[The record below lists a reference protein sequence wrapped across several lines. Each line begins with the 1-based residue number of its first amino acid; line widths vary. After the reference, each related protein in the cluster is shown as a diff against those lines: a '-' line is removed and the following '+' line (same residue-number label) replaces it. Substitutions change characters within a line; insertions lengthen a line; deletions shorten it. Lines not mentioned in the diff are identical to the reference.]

1 MRPTTTSLF
10 SVNRLM
16 MWASAPVL
24 IASLVACGD
33 SSTEPTSTVAA
44 ADVALAAELEGVA
57 QSARAAGDGAR
68 ETAFAFAAEAVRLGI
83 QPSTLIV
90 SNDGVEQR
98 FDAYVNAVDRRGL
111 TEADRVGRRTLTGW
125 RRTEGGTQLIY
136 IGSPAAAA
144 QVSPAGNDGAAWY
157 FDARTQTRWAG
168 VSGSVTIAELES
180 GGACAIVS
188 RASRAPKSSCTKAV
202 FEVGFDVRFEQ
213 EGTDRSGARSSNLK
227 GISAADQRVNG
238 AKLSP

>member
-1 MRPTTTSLF
+1 MRSTTSFF

-24 IASLVACGD
+24 VASLLACGD
-33 SSTEPTSTVAA
+33 ASTAPTSTIAA
-44 ADVALAAELEGVA
+44 SDAPLAAELESVA
-57 QSARAAGDGAR
+57 QNARAAGDGER
-68 ETAFAFAAEAVRLGI
+68 EAAFAFAAEAVRLGI

-90 SNDGVEQR
+90 NNDGQEQR
-98 FDAYVNAVDRRGL
+98 FDAYVNAVDQRGL

-125 RRTEGGTQLIY
+125 RRTELGTQVIY
-136 IGSPAAAA
+136 VGSPAAAA
-144 QVSPAGNDGAAWY
+144 QVTPAGNDGAAWY

-180 GGACAIVS
+180 GGSCGIVS

-227 GISAADQRVNG
+227 GISADSQRING
-238 AKLSP
+238 VKLSL